1 MSNSATPTNSTSE
14 NNTPQQTT
22 PIRSP
27 HSNQSHHSS
36 IPSSPRQQSSNHGN
50 EINKYVSEQN
60 SPLSELVDT
69 DSASDNEIVR
79 RKRVKRHAVE
89 SPTHDSSRTRSLK
102 SSSITPTALSPKNQD
117 AISELFSEKHLT
129 KKSPWE
135 ITDED
140 TKNDNSGN
148 EDIDLF
154 GGAVSDDEGQ
164 FEHLH
169 KDAPMSDDEGYTRP
183 RSFNTGNYELVYAK
197 PPGSCDGKYYIAKLP
212 NFFTYCTQAYAPE
225 SYTEE
230 DDYKHGNTIRLGAE
244 NTIRWRYKRNEM
256 VKESNT
262 KMIKWSDGTM
272 SLLIGEEMFLINSHD
287 ISKQHTFLGVP
298 NVHSNSIENHARL
311 TNQVT
316 FRPDPN
322 SRTHK
327 RLSAAIQARNV
338 KQVKTKFVD
347 INDPKLIELQ
357 LQSEREKKPRTEKR
371 TTVASKSRSRKR
383 SFDEYS
389 DPDEP
394 SYMLYRRNDSYEDDT
409 GFVVADENDSDDEYN
424 RPEKRRKGK
433 ERATESRRKRDLT
446 PVESSLRL
454 RKRHLDESKEENLD
468 EYGDNGQEEHLEEG
482 DGDMSLDKLPKRV
495 KEDVEEIDA
504 DIDIDESLL
513 HDHDEEEEDMPV
525 VKKGRRSNRMII
537 EDD

>member
-22 PIRSP
+22 PHRSP
-27 HSNQSHHSS
+27 LSNQSRHSS
-36 IPSSPRQQSSNHGN
+36 LPSSPRQQSSYHGN
-50 EINKYVSEQN
+50 EVNKFESEQN

-79 RKRVKRHAVE
+79 RKRVKRHGVE
-89 SPTHDSSRTRSLK
+89 SPVHDSSRTRSLR
-102 SSSITPTALSPKNQD
+102 SSSTTPTALSPKNQGT
-117 AISELFSEKHLT
+117 ISELFLEKHLT

-140 TKNDNSGN
+140 TKKDNSGN

-154 GGAVSDDEGQ
+154 GGVVSDEDEQ

-169 KDAPMSDDEGYTRP
+169 KDTPISDDEGYTRP

-256 VKESNT
+256 
-262 KMIKWSDGTM
+262 
-272 SLLIGEEMFLINSHD
+272 GEE
-287 ISKQHTFLGVP
+287 QHTFLGVT

-371 TTVASKSRSRKR
+371 LNSASKSRSRK
-383 SFDEYS
+383 SYDEYS

-394 SYMLYRRNDSYEDDT
+394 SYMSYRRNDSYEDDT

-446 PVESSLRL
+446 PVESSSRL
-454 RKRHLDESKEENLD
+454 RKRHHEESKEENLD
-468 EYGDNGQEEHLEEG
+468 EYEDNGQDEHLEEV
-482 DGDMSLDKLPKRV
+482 DGDITPEMLPKRV
-495 KEDVEEIDA
+495 KDDVEEPDA
-504 DIDIDESLL
+504 DIDMDESLL
-513 HDHDEEEEDMPV
+513 HDHDEEEEEDMPV
-525 VKKGRRSNRMII
+525 VKKGRRSNRMIM